1 MLTRRTLLGTA
12 LAATLT
18 GPAAARATLGEDGL
32 YHLDWYLE
40 AAGGG
45 LDKAVR
51 KRLLTGEDSD
61 EVLAMIP
68 DLFGTDWR
76 QAA

>member
-1 MLTRRTLLGTA
+1 
-12 LAATLT
+12 
-18 GPAAARATLGEDGL
+18 
-32 YHLDWYLE
+32 
-40 AAGGG
+40 
-45 LDKAVR
+45 VR